1 MVTAEFVGRYREES
15 GSCVERYYIICTQC
29 HHQCMKDEL
38 VNVANGKAFFKC
50 AHCKAMLSGTVKHDE
65 ETIRMLLPVNYR
77 ANYKDGRERV
87 KVN

>member
-1 MVTAEFVGRYREES
+1 MEKKGL
-15 GSCVERYYIICTQC
+15 
-29 HHQCMKDEL
+29 K
-38 VNVANGKAFFKC
+38 
-50 AHCKAMLSGTVKHDE
+50 LSGTVKHDE